1 MKCKCGRFDS
11 KESTFHH
18 HDGDH
23 DESDCMER
31 QGLKTVGHNVLAN
44 QVVKFMK
51 ECGWQSHVKLEVQR
65 WDVNRARG
73 ASTSN
78 RVPDITAVHPVTG
91 KEYVLDCRISWN
103 IMSDTAGGGF
113 GAYKENGC
121 FAAAGEKIKRKS
133 WRDAVNERRINAP
146 AGVEFVPFSIEVSGV
161 WGPAARGFFRESIA
175 MAHSARDIDLYH
187 WSNQRLSDSWKSTF
201 GVTIAVAAGS
211 GVCGS
216 R

>member
-1 MKCKCGRFDS
+1 M
-11 KESTFHH
+11 
-18 HDGDH
+18 
-23 DESDCMER
+23 
-31 QGLKTVGHNVLAN
+31 
-44 QVVKFMK
+44 
-51 ECGWQSHVKLEVQR
+51 
-65 WDVNRARG
+65 
-73 ASTSN
+73 
-78 RVPDITAVHPVTG
+78 PDITAVHPVTG

-113 GAYKENGC
+113 GAYKANGS

-201 GVTIAVAAGS
+201 SVLVARERARVGMAAATQDWARRINRMRDSDQENQDAGH
-211 GVCGS
+211 
-216 R
+216 